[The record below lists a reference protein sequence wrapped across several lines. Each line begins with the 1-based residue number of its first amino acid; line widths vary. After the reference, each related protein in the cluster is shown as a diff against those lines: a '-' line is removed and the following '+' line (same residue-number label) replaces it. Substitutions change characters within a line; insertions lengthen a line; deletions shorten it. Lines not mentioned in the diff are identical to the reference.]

1 MFVFF
6 IILECVNDLYASRCT
21 VRYQLSQY
29 CTTLLL
35 VMKKKKKHRVHRE
48 YNSIKHSK
56 LKINL
61 SKRKQ
66 YTGMYFHE

>member
-1 MFVFF
+1 MLIILKKIYFFILFLMLRYVCFF

-35 VMKKKKKHRVHRE
+35 VMKKKKK
-48 YNSIKHSK
+48 
-56 LKINL
+56 
-61 SKRKQ
+61 
-66 YTGMYFHE
+66 T